1 MTNGATEEC
10 FTAQYLECLLTV
22 VKVELVKL
30 QTFN

>member
-1 MTNGATEEC
+1 MAGATEEC
-10 FTAQYLECLLTV
+10 FIAQCLECLLTV